1 MKTILTKWKWW
12 RVDAAGLGVCVVLA
26 LAFFLG
32 GLLPLMRRHEGL
44 TARQS
49 ELAAQRARGAKLKVA
64 LAVAR
69 SQLDAVGLALAESPL
84 RLRPVSNVNRVLAEI
99 SNLAGT
105 SGLNIH
111 EIRPGPASAGAHYGT
126 VPIVLAGSGRFPTCV
141 VFLHRLRKALP
152 DTSVSGL
159 ELAANEA
166 EPLEPG
172 TFRFDLQWHAAPMP
186 SPAPR

>member
-12 RVDAAGLGVCVVLA
+12 RVDGVGLGVCAVLA

-44 TARQS
+44 AAEQS
-49 ELAAQRARGAKLKVA
+49 ELAAQRARATKLKAA
-64 LAVAR
+64 LAAAR
-69 SQLDAVGLALAESPL
+69 GQLDAVGRDLAECPL

-99 SNLAGT
+99 SDLAGA
-105 SGLNIH
+105 SGLKIH
-111 EIRPGPASAGAHYGT
+111 EIRPGPACAGAHYET
-126 VPIVLAGSGRFPTCV
+126 VPIVLSGSGRFPTCV
-141 VFLHRLRKALP
+141 GFLHRLRKALP
-152 DTSVSGL
+152 DTSVSSL

-186 SPAPR
+186 SQAAR